1 MKVCDE
7 KKKKLPIKKCLV
19 KEEFS
24 KAANKNRDSVS
35 GSLVTAFTNFRAL
48 LSVNNSL

>member
-7 KKKKLPIKKCLV
+7 KKKKISIKNCLV

-24 KAANKNRDSVS
+24 KATKKNRDSVS
-35 GSLVTAFTNFRAL
+35 GSLVTVFANFTAL
-48 LSVNNSL
+48 LSVNDSL